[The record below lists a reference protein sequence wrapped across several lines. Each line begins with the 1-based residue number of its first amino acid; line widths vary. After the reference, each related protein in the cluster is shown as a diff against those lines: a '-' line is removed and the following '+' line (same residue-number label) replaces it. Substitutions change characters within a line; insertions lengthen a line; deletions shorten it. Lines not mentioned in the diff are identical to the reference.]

1 MGRVFPKNNLLL
13 AGAEGKKRWKASIV
27 FIRVYLL
34 LFPTYI
40 QSSHGWNSHFF
51 DTPPAMMTSIERK
64 DLSFHPRHHTKDRV
78 MLCMLPGGERE
89 IWVLSVIDTLF
100 YFIDGTQ
107 NKKKSREK

>member
-1 MGRVFPKNNLLL
+1 M
-13 AGAEGKKRWKASIV
+13 EGFYRIY
-27 FIRVYLL
+27 RVYLL
-34 LFPTYI
+34 LFPSYI

-78 MLCMLPGGERE
+78 MHAGRRRERD
-89 IWVLSVIDTLF
+89 LGSVIDTHC